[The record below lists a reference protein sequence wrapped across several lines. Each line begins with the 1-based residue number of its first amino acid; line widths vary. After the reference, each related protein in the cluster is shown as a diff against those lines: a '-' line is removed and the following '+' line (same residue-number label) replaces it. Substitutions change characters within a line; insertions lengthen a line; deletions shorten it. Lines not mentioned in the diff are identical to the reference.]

1 MFKRAGHGFKLWS
14 VLFILE
20 DRMIE
25 YIEVSNEFMTQPE
38 QVRVLGVSDAPDNG
52 LWLVKMDNIG
62 EVQAT
67 INTTDYAIA
76 DGSFRNTNRV
86 SKRNIT
92 MKFRLTDSF
101 ANKIDQL
108 PKNIEQ
114 SRLRLY
120 KMFPYKSDITLKV
133 KTDTNEHAKVITGY
147 VESVDPDVFSNKETV
162 SVSLIC
168 PDPYFIMHKEVA
180 VGRGFDVAY
189 DGSASTG
196 VVLNIDCGVLQNN
209 KDFSIEASNGSHNTE
224 LFFDINK
231 VKELI
236 GQSSVHGYRLHIS
249 SELGN
254 KYTKMTGPG
263 TGEINVMSAMGIGPF
278 GWPYLYQGVNE
289 ILVKV
294 DGAPISDAGL
304 PAEDIE
310 VITDDTEKPSGF
322 DNNEIIVKFKERYG
336 GI

>member
-1 MFKRAGHGFKLWS
+1 
-14 VLFILE
+14 
-20 DRMIE
+20 MIE
-25 YIEVSNEFMTQPE
+25 YIRVMNEFLSEPE
-38 QVRVLGVSDAPDNG
+38 EIKVYGVSDTPANG

-62 EVQAT
+62 EIPAT

-92 MKFRLTDSF
+92 MKFRLVESF
-101 ANKIDQL
+101 ADKVSQN

-120 KMFPYKSDITLKV
+120 RMFPYKSEIILTI
-133 KTDTNEHAKVITGY
+133 KTDTSEHAKLINGY
-147 VESVDPDVFSNKETV
+147 VESVEPDVFSNKETV
-162 SVSLIC
+162 TVSLIC
-168 PDPYFIMHKEVA
+168 PDPYFIMHKEIA
-180 VGRGFDVAY
+180 VGRGFDVNY
-189 DGSASTG
+189 SGSSSTG
-196 VVLNIDCGVLQNN
+196 VVLNIDCGVLDNN
-209 KDFSIEASNGSHNTE
+209 KDFSIEAVNGTHNTE
-224 LFFDINK
+224 LFFNMTK

-236 GQSSVHGYRLHIS
+236 GQSSVHGYRLYVS

-254 KYTKMTGPG
+254 KYTKMIGPG
-263 TGEINVMSAMGIGPF
+263 TDYINVMSAMGIGPF
-278 GWPYLYQGVNE
+278 GWPYLYQGTNT

-294 DGAPISDAGL
+294 DGSPISDSGL
-304 PAEDIE
+304 PEEDIE